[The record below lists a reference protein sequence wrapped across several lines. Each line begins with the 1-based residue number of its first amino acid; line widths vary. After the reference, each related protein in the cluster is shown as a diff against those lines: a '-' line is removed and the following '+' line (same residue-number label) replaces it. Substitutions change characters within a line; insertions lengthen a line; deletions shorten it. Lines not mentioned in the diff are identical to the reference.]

1 MFPSSTGVPVAPLQF
16 VMAGRPL
23 AAVAARFVLATETF
37 AGLAALWFTVGFL
50 SPACLGF
57 LTFPAGAAV
66 DVPGL
71 ATSGTVAAPARG
83 TACALPDG
91 ASGAVVVDST
101 PRLSGALLPP
111 AAAAKSC
118 SERPPHPAAMSEI
131 ATAAAAIRTTRRGR
145 PPLVGVRALV
155 MVAEPPGVGLD

>member
-71 ATSGTVAAPARG
+71 ATSGTVAALAR
-83 TACALPDG
+83 
-91 ASGAVVVDST
+91 
-101 PRLSGALLPP
+101 
-111 AAAAKSC
+111 
-118 SERPPHPAAMSEI
+118 
-131 ATAAAAIRTTRRGR
+131 ATATPGRNERDRDGCRSHPQDATRASAPRRSESAGHGGR
-145 PPLVGVRALV
+145 ASWCWL
-155 MVAEPPGVGLD
+155 GLIGDQSVHP